1 MVESG
6 PADSETFLFRTELP
20 QAQFRDKERKT
31 AEQKNPTGCFPVS
44 SEARENGEVTFRVVA
59 GSLL

>member
-20 QAQFRDKERKT
+20 QAQFRDKERKA
-31 AEQKNPTGCFPVS
+31 AEQTPSGCFSVS